1 MKGVSRIIK
10 ISNVICMTTGLILI
24 RVRTAEVNFLN
35 EDMIVEVVIA
45 I

>member
-1 MKGVSRIIK
+1 
-10 ISNVICMTTGLILI
+10 MTTGLILI